1 MSLPVQ
7 TVRKL
12 LRDHF
17 TGEEPIR
24 VAADERGELGEKI
37 EARLGGFEGVQS
49 DRDPYARPT
58 EKDRLVLRFSIDD
71 PDESRRYYYNR
82 TEFRLLRD
90 DAGELL
96 IRGRYGGEA
105 KVSSLG
111 ELDRLILACQERLRR
126 RQALAAKRRK
136 IRGFKAQAIIAR
148 VKKLAA
154 ELEFYFMTRTD
165 TQKLKL
171 FVRLTDDRA
180 VELHIPFSKF
190 EQVLP
195 ELKAA
200 IGSLL
205 ELHATG
211 ISFKVAGR
219 GGWGWGT
226 KWISYREGEE

>member
-24 VAADERGELGEKI
+24 LASEERGALGGKI
-37 EARLGGFEGVQS
+37 EARLGGFEGVKS
-49 DRDPYARPT
+49 EPNPYVSPAER
-58 EKDRLVLRFSIDD
+58 DRLVLRFSIND
-71 PDESRRYYYNR
+71 PDENRRSYYHR
-82 TEFRLLRD
+82 TEFRLLRG

-96 IRGRYGGEA
+96 IHGDYGGEA
-105 KVSSLG
+105 KVSNLG

-126 RQALAAKRRK
+126 RQALAAKRQK

-154 ELEFYFMTRTD
+154 ELEFDFMTRTD

-171 FVRLTDDRA
+171 FVRLADDRA

-195 ELKAA
+195 ELKTA

-226 KWISYREGEE
+226 KWISYREGE

>member
-1 MSLPVQ
+1 MSLPLQ
-7 TVRKL
+7 TIRKL

-17 TGEEPIR
+17 PGDEPIR
-24 VAADERGELGEKI
+24 LAPDEREELAEKLRRRLGE
-37 EARLGGFEGVQS
+37 FEGVESEQDYYRS
-49 DRDPYARPT
+49 PADKERQ
-58 EKDRLVLRFSIDD
+58 VLRFSVDD
-71 PDESRRYYYNR
+71 PDRSHRTYYNR
-82 TEFRLLRD
+82 TDFRLLRSED
-90 DAGELL
+90 GELL
-96 IRGRYGGEA
+96 IRGYYGDEA
-105 KVSSLG
+105 RVSSFD
-111 ELDRLILACQERLRR
+111 ELASLILACQERLRR
-126 RQALAAKRRK
+126 RQALAAKRHK

-154 ELEFYFMTRTD
+154 ELEFDFMTRTD

-195 ELKAA
+195 ELRTA

-205 ELHATG
+205 ELNATG

-219 GGWGWGT
+219 SGWGWV
-226 KWISYREGEE
+226 SYREDS

>member
-17 TGEEPIR
+17 SGADPIR
-24 VAADERGELGEKI
+24 LTPGEREELGETLRR
-37 EARLGGFEGVQS
+37 RLGGFDGVDN
-49 DRDPYARPT
+49 DRNAYVNPAD
-58 EKDRLVLRFSIDD
+58 KDRLVLRFSIDD
-71 PDESRRYYYNR
+71 PDESRYYNR
-82 TEFRLLRD
+82 TDFRLLRGD
-90 DAGELL
+90 GGELV
-96 IRGRYGGEA
+96 IRGDYGDEA
-105 KVSSLG
+105 KVSSLD
-111 ELDRLILACQERLRR
+111 ELDGLILACQERLRR

-136 IRGFKAQAIIAR
+136 VRGFKAQAIIAR

-154 ELEFYFMTRTD
+154 ELEFDFMTRTD

-171 FVRLTDDRA
+171 FVRLSDDRA

-190 EQVLP
+190 EEVLP
-195 ELKAA
+195 DLRSA

-211 ISFKVAGR
+211 IGFKVAGR
-219 GGWGWGT
+219 SGWGWGME
-226 KWISYREGEE
+226 WISHREEEE